1 MFYIGEIPN
10 ELEPL
15 IERAQVLSE
24 KLMADF
30 DGECEVKSFQHTNQ
44 ILNLFG
50 TEQLGL
56 IKSGLITVASKGVE
70 VACFEAGDLVGVGRV
85 FGLPYAEIKVED
97 PVEVCL
103 IHRDEF
109 SAYVNGDSMRQH
121 RWSNYLLT
129 VCAIYQQALIH
140 LHLQV
145 HVQTPKGFQ
154 MISAGDK
161 IITEGG
167 TADTVYQLMS
177 GSADVT
183 VNNVTVG
190 EVLNGE
196 IFGAMSVFTGEKRN
210 ATVTAREDCQLL
222 AIPKAQFVHLIR
234 AQPETAIS
242 LLDNMSRR
250 ITALNE
256 QVTRQQQEKSK
267 SK

>member
-15 IERAQVLSE
+15 IQRAQVLSE
-24 KLMADF
+24 KLMVDF
-30 DGECEVKSFQHTNQ
+30 DGESEVKSFQHTNQ
-44 ILNLFG
+44 VLDLFG
-50 TEQLGL
+50 EGQLGQ
-56 IKSGLITVASKGVE
+56 IKSGLITVVSKGVE
-70 VACFEAGDLVGVGRV
+70 MACFEPGDLVGIGRI
-85 FGLPYAEIKVED
+85 FGLPYADMKVEE

-103 IHRDEF
+103 INRDEF
-109 SAYVNGDSMRQH
+109 VAYVNSDSIRQH

-129 VCAIYQQALIH
+129 VSTVYQQALIH

-145 HVQTPKGFQ
+145 QVQTPKGFK
-154 MISAGDK
+154 MISAGEE
-161 IITEGG
+161 IIKQGK

-183 VNNVTVG
+183 VNNVAVG

-222 AIPKAQFVHLIR
+222 AIPKAQFSDLIR
-234 AQPETAIS
+234 AQPETAIT

-250 ITALNE
+250 ITALNA
-256 QVTRQQQEKSK
+256 QVAKQQKESTQI
-267 SK
+267 